1 MPDLMTLDALSVLGV
16 SFGVG
21 IVVGLTGMG
30 GGALMTPA
38 LIFLGINPAVAVAN
52 DLVAASVNK
61 SVGAAV
67 HWRTGSPNIRLAG
80 LLLLGS
86 VPFAF
91 AGGFIVKAVGDSA
104 AQTDF
109 LTTAIGY
116 ALLLAAG
123 SYALRIYLQLRL
135 VSSGNILS
143 SEEPHIRAL
152 PTVLVGAFGG
162 LLVGITSVGSGS
174 LIMVALLLLYPTMS
188 ALKLVGTDLVQAVP
202 LVFAAA
208 IGHVVTEGVEWAVLI
223 PLVLGGS
230 PGTYLGARMT
240 SWVSQSVIRRGI
252 VIVLTLT
259 GLKMLGVPPE
269 TIGFLGA
276 GILLL
281 GPLAWGFVRQA
292 HGLPNFDNDATA
304 WRLPDRDRTPPAET
318 DERPAP

>member
-1 MPDLMTLDALSVLGV
+1 MGDLITLSALSVLVV

-38 LIFLGINPAVAVAN
+38 LILLGINPAAAVAN

-67 HWRTGSPNIRLAG
+67 HWRTGSPNLRLAG
-80 LLLLGS
+80 LLMCTS

-91 AGGFIVKAVGDSA
+91 AGGFIVKSLGDEG

-109 LTTAIGY
+109 LTYAIGV
-116 ALLLAAG
+116 ALLFTAATYG
-123 SYALRIYLQLRL
+123 LRMYLQLRH
-135 VSSGNILS
+135 VTAGN
-143 SEEPHIRAL
+143 RA
-152 PTVLVGAFGG
+152 PTTAPRLRPVPTLLIGAIGG

-174 LIMVALLLLYPTMS
+174 LIMVALLLLYPTLS
-188 ALKLVGTDLVQAVP
+188 AVKLVGTDLVQAVP
-202 LVFAAA
+202 LVLAAA
-208 IGHVVTEGVEWAVLI
+208 VGHVLTEGVTWAVLI
-223 PLVLGGS
+223 PLVLGGT
-230 PGTYLGARMT
+230 PGTYLGSRMA

-269 TIGFLGA
+269 IVGIVGA
-276 GILLL
+276 GLLLL
-281 GPLAWGFVRQA
+281 GPLAWGWVRQTR
-292 HGLPNFDNDATA
+292 GLPAFDNNLGA
-304 WRLPDRDRTPPAET
+304 WRVDR
-318 DERPAP
+318 ERSGSD